1 MAKVK
6 SRGTGPELT
15 LRQALTALGLRYRL
29 GGLGLP
35 GKPDILFTRAKVAV
49 FVDGDFWHGNQWK
62 LRGHK
67 SLEGQLGAVSN
78 RDYWLAKI
86 RRNMERDRRVSAQL
100 KQAGW
105 KVIRI
110 WESSISKSPPKA
122 AAKVARAVALGKKSS
137 PARP

>member
-6 SRGTGPELT
+6 SRGTRPELT

-35 GKPDILFTRAKVAV
+35 GKPDILFTKAKVAV

-110 WESSISKSPPKA
+110 WESSISKSPRKA
-122 AAKVARAVALGKKSS
+122 AAKVAQAVALGKKNS
-137 PARP
+137 PARS